1 MTLGVEN
8 PLKARTHTAM
18 DADKEFWHRRPI
30 PHDALEYA
38 ALDVLLMLP
47 TYAAIISWLSDADR
61 ILLRAYTNERIINM
75 NAEVPP
81 ETLFK
86 LGERMIP
93 MYGVAP
99 LDKVCGI
106 QYIALM
112 AREQD
117 SRRSV
122 CLLFF
127 LKHWTYLRACLVGN
141 GNQSGMGATCKTAAH
156 EGPEAEG

>member
-61 ILLRAYTNERIINM
+61 ILLRAYTNERIVNM

-127 LKHWTYLRACLVGN
+127 F
-141 GNQSGMGATCKTAAH
+141 
-156 EGPEAEG
+156 